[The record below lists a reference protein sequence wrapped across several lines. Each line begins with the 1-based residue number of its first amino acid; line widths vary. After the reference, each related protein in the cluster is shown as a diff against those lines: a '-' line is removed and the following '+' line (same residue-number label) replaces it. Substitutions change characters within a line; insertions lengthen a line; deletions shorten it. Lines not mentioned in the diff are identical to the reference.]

1 MIHHTIF
8 HTCKNAFPR
17 KNGEKLWFWHFLS
30 ILAFFVKRHLV
41 ALYFTLKQDT
51 TADSVLSSAESDKER
66 LFWPPMEQSKVRNW
80 NFLGFGLWTSNF
92 LTSILGRWTKGTFGS
107 RAPPYHWPIGQSCW
121 RQVQCWIQPTGLGRC
136 SQAFA
141 TLHSRGRNR
150 YWSLFKVSK
159 QKFGKLKWFLLLLK
173 ADRFVYTSFSRIFVS
188 VQF

>member
-1 MIHHTIF
+1 MVQDFFLPFFRHTSLSVAFMLYHSHHFLFYVFSPSHKKSVISHSRACLSKKEEKCAIPLVPEKTIMIHHTIF

-80 NFLGFGLWTSNF
+80 NFLGFGHPILW
-92 LTSILGRWTKGTFGS
+92 
-107 RAPPYHWPIGQSCW
+107 PP
-121 RQVQCWIQPTGLGRC
+121 
-136 SQAFA
+136 F
-141 TLHSRGRNR
+141 
-150 YWSLFKVSK
+150 
-159 QKFGKLKWFLLLLK
+159 
-173 ADRFVYTSFSRIFVS
+173 
-188 VQF
+188 